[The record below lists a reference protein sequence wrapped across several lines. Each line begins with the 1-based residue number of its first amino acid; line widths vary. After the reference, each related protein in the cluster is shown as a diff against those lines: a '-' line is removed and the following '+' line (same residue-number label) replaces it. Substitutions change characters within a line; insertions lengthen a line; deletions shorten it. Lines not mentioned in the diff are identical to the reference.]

1 MVFAVQNNRA
11 QAQRNAV
18 IRNQVISAA
27 INHQNAVKAA
37 RIRAMQIAR
46 ASRPAPVVA
55 PVVVVPEPVDVVPEP
70 VVVPAPVVAPVV
82 EPVVVPAPV
91 VVPVVPAPV
100 VEPVPVVAPVVVP
113 KTDSWEDIINHLNS
127 LSPVIETPVEEA
139 NIQIKHVELP
149 ADYDSKKPASF
160 DDLLRYL
167 NNPF

>member
-55 PVVVVPEPVDVVPEP
+55 PVVVP
-70 VVVPAPVVAPVV
+70 
-82 EPVVVPAPV
+82 VVPAPV
-91 VVPVVPAPV
+91 VVT
-100 VEPVPVVAPVVVP
+100 
-113 KTDSWEDIINHLNS
+113 KTDSWEDIRNHLNS

>member
-55 PVVVVPEPVDVVPEP
+55 PVVVP
-70 VVVPAPVVAPVV
+70 
-82 EPVVVPAPV
+82 VVPAPV
-91 VVPVVPAPV
+91 VVPVVP
-100 VEPVPVVAPVVVP
+100 APVVVP

>member
-55 PVVVVPEPVDVVPEP
+55 PVVVP
-70 VVVPAPVVAPVV
+70 
-82 EPVVVPAPV
+82 VVPAPV

-100 VEPVPVVAPVVVP
+100 VVPVVPAPVVVP

>member
-55 PVVVVPEPVDVVPEP
+55 PVVV
-70 VVVPAPVVAPVV
+70 
-82 EPVVVPAPV
+82 
-91 VVPVVPAPV
+91 PVVP
-100 VEPVPVVAPVVVP
+100 APVVVP